1 MSKPLSITDVVL
13 RDAHQSLFA
22 TRMRVEDMLPIA
34 EQLDKIGYWSLETWG
49 GATFDACIR
58 YLGEDPWERL
68 RLLKKA
74 MPNTPMQMLLRG
86 QNLLGY
92 RHYADDVVEKFVERA
107 HCNGM
112 DVFRIFDA
120 MNDVRNFQTA
130 VKATI
135 DVGAHAQG
143 TLSYTTSPVHNSDT
157 WVDLAK
163 RLEDLGCH
171 SLCIK
176 DMSGLL
182 KPYEAEE
189 LITRIKSSC
198 DVPLAL
204 HSHATTGLSTATA
217 LKAAE
222 AGIDILDTA
231 ISSMSQT
238 YGHTP
243 TETVVAMLEG
253 TGRDTN
259 LNLEQLEPIATYFR
273 EVRKKYA
280 KFEGQMKG
288 VDSRILIAQVPG
300 GMLTNMESQLKEQGA
315 ADRLD
320 EVLIEIPKVRK
331 DLGYIPLVTPTSQI
345 VGTQAVINIL
355 TGERYKSITKET
367 AGVLKG
373 EYGSAPAAVNAEL
386 QARVLEGAEPI
397 TCRPADLLVAE
408 LHTLTDELIAKAKE
422 DNIALAEEQ
431 IDDVLTYALFPQVG
445 LKFLKNRNNP
455 DAFEPAPGTEVESA
469 TNVVKAN
476 TAKGGVEAYSVKV
489 DGQIYNVEVGPQG
502 VISSVEPISAQ
513 AAPVQSPQLSA
524 VDAES
529 VDAPLA
535 GTIFKVLVQAGA
547 EVAEGDV
554 LLILEAMKMET
565 EIRASRNG
573 TVQDIL
579 TKEGDAVAVGTP
591 LLSLA

>member
-1 MSKPLSITDVVL
+1 MSKPLAITDVVL

-22 TRMRVEDMLPIA
+22 TRMRIEDMLPIA
-34 EQLDKIGYWSLETWG
+34 AELDKVGYWSLETWG

-58 YLGEDPWERL
+58 FLGEDPWERL
-68 RLLKKA
+68 RALKKA

-107 HCNGM
+107 HANGM

-120 MNDVRNFQTA
+120 MNDVRNFQKA

-143 TLSYTTSPVHNSDT
+143 TLSYTTSPVHNTQT

-189 LITRIKSSC
+189 LITRIKQSC
-198 DVPLAL
+198 AVPLAL
-204 HSHATTGLSTATA
+204 HCHATTGLSTATA
-217 LKAAE
+217 VKAVE

-243 TETVVAMLEG
+243 TETVVAMLQE
-253 TGRDTN
+253 TPRDTQ
-259 LNLEQLEPIATYFR
+259 LKLEQLEPIAAYFR
-273 EVRKKYA
+273 DVRKKYA
-280 KFEGQMKG
+280 KFEGQLKG

-315 ADRLD
+315 AHRID
-320 EVLIEIPKVRK
+320 EVLEEIPRVRQ
-331 DLGYIPLVTPTSQI
+331 DLGFIPLVTPTSQI
-345 VGTQAVINIL
+345 VGSQAVINVL

-373 EYGSAPAAVNAEL
+373 EYGATPASVNAEL
-386 QARVLEGAEPI
+386 QARVLDGSQAI
-397 TCRPADLLVAE
+397 TCRPADLLQ
-408 LHTLTDELIAKAKE
+408 DELEHLTKELLEKAQAEK
-422 DNIALAEEQ
+422 ITLADVQ
-431 IDDVLTYALFPQVG
+431 VDDVLTYALFPQVG
-445 LKFLKNRNNP
+445 LKFLKNRHNP
-455 DAFEPAPGTEVESA
+455 EAFEPAPGKEPALTVAPTTKPAAGIES
-469 TNVVKAN
+469 
-476 TAKGGVEAYSVKV
+476 YSVKV
-489 DGQIYNVEVGPQG
+489 DGVVYDVEVGPQG
-502 VISSVEPISAQ
+502 QLTSVVPAAQKAASQPVIPTSS
-513 AAPVQSPQLSA
+513 QSTEA
-524 VDAES
+524 VA
-529 VDAPLA
+529 APLA
-535 GTIFKVLVQAGA
+535 GTIFKIEVEQGT

-554 LLILEAMKMET
+554 LIVLEAMKMET
-565 EIRASRNG
+565 EIRAARNG
-573 TVQDIL
+573 VVHEL
-579 TKEGDAVAVGTP
+579 HVKEGDSVRVGAS

>member
-1 MSKPLSITDVVL
+1 
-13 RDAHQSLFA
+13 
-22 TRMRVEDMLPIA
+22 MRIEDMLPIA
-34 EQLDKIGYWSLETWG
+34 AELDKIGYWSLETWG

-58 YLGEDPWERL
+58 FLGEDPWERL
-68 RLLKKA
+68 RALKKA

-107 HCNGM
+107 HANGM

-120 MNDVRNFQTA
+120 MNDVRNFEKA

-143 TLSYTTSPVHNSDT
+143 TLSYTTSPVHNTQT

-189 LITRIKSSC
+189 LITRIKQSC
-198 DVPLAL
+198 AVPLAL
-204 HSHATTGLSTATA
+204 HCHATTGLSTATA
-217 LKAAE
+217 VKAVE

-243 TETVVAMLEG
+243 TETVVAMLQD
-253 TGRDTN
+253 TPRDTQ
-259 LNLEQLEPIATYFR
+259 LKLEQLEPIAAYFR

-280 KFEGQMKG
+280 KFEGQLKG

-315 ADRLD
+315 AHRID
-320 EVLIEIPKVRK
+320 EVLEEIPRVRQ
-331 DLGYIPLVTPTSQI
+331 DLGFIPLVTPTSQI
-345 VGTQAVINIL
+345 VGTQAVINVL

-373 EYGSAPAAVNAEL
+373 EYGATPASVNAEL
-386 QARVLEGAEPI
+386 QARVLEGGQAI
-397 TCRPADLLVAE
+397 TCRPADLLQ
-408 LHTLTDELIAKAKE
+408 DELDHLTKELLEKAQVEKITLADAKV
-422 DNIALAEEQ
+422 
-431 IDDVLTYALFPQVG
+431 DDVLTYALFPQVG
-445 LKFLKNRNNP
+445 LKFLKNRHNP
-455 DAFEPAPGTEVESA
+455 EAFEPAPGKEPAPVATAPASTKPAAGIES
-469 TNVVKAN
+469 
-476 TAKGGVEAYSVKV
+476 YSVKV
-489 DGQIYNVEVGPQG
+489 DGVVYDVEVGPQG
-502 VISSVEPISAQ
+502 QLTSVLPAGQ
-513 AAPVQSPQLSA
+513 KAAPKPTVATTTQGAEA
-524 VDAES
+524 VA
-529 VDAPLA
+529 APLA
-535 GTIFKVLVQAGA
+535 GTIFKIQVEQGD

-554 LLILEAMKMET
+554 LIVLEAMKMET
-565 EIRASRNG
+565 EIRAARSG
-573 TVQDIL
+573 VIQEL
-579 TKEGDAVAVGTP
+579 HVKEGDSVRVGAS